1 MHKPVLVVPVHG
13 PGRCV
18 APQVVLLGLVGSV
31 ILLIVL
37 WLVVLMPTLLERGIS
52 IDIINDYSSV
62 EKGPGRPP
70 HWEMVFWWTRK
81 PLTGTRAVIATS
93 LLPDNV
99 YRNMK

>member
-1 MHKPVLVVPVHG
+1 M
-13 PGRCV
+13 
-18 APQVVLLGLVGSV
+18 GLVGSV

-37 WLVVLMPTLLERGIS
+37 WLVVLMPTLLKRGIP

-70 HWEMVFWWTRK
+70 HWERIFWWTRK
-81 PLTGTRAVIATS
+81 PLTGTRAVITTS